1 MLMFLWLVRPHP
13 PKPLAAVMTVG
24 GPGMKIVNS
33 TIPDLFGVAVDNKGR
48 VFFSD
53 GTADSVL
60 RITPMEV

>member
-1 MLMFLWLVRPHP
+1 
-13 PKPLAAVMTVG
+13 VMTVG